1 MRKKTKN
8 LAQEQ
13 IWLDMKKK
21 GKNMYI
27 LSEFKRDVIL
37 GFMLG
42 VIMHYRVG
50 MSMIE
55 YFKMD
60 FLVRAIIY
68 TSIYSI
74 GGMFHSRYTWSS
86 LKKKYN

>member
-8 LAQEQ
+8 LAREH

-21 GKNMYI
+21 GKKMYI
-27 LSEFKRDVIL
+27 LSEFKRDVII
-37 GFMLG
+37 GFLLG

-55 YFKMD
+55 YFTME
-60 FLVRAIIY
+60 FLVKAIIY
-68 TSIYSI
+68 SSIYSL
-74 GGMFHSRYTWSS
+74 GGMSYSNYTWRR
-86 LKKKYN
+86 LKKRYN